1 MLEGTILTPTG
12 FVQGRLHFSEWIEAI
27 EEAPVE
33 GPYILPGFLDLHVHG
48 GGGREVMEG
57 QEGVEA
63 TLRFHLQ
70 HGTTGLLAT
79 TVTAPLPELEE
90 ALRGI
95 QKAMAGPLGEA
106 LLGVHLEGPFISQDR
121 LGAQPPFP
129 LLPDLE
135 IADWLLSLAPVKVLT
150 LAPELPGALDLLRFL
165 AEGGVRV
172 QLGHTAATYAE
183 GEAALEA
190 GAFGFTHLYNAMTGL
205 HHREPGVVGL
215 ALERGMWAEIIPDGL
230 HVHPAALKL
239 ALKSIPG
246 LYFVTDAVAAAGMP
260 DGKYPLGVH
269 QVEKRGHGVW
279 LGGSLAGS
287 TLTMDQAL
295 RNLVAWGVPLEE
307 AARRLSSYPARYLD
321 LRDRGEIAPGK
332 RADLVV
338 LDHDLRVREVYL
350 GGKQRV

>member
-1 MLEGTILTPTG
+1 MLEGTILTPSG
-12 FVQGRLHFSEWIEAI
+12 FVRGRLHFSERIEAI

-48 GGGREVMEG
+48 GGGLEVMEG
-57 QEGVEA
+57 REGVET

-79 TVTAPLPELEE
+79 TVTAPLPQLER
-90 ALRGI
+90 ALLGI
-95 QKAMAGPLGEA
+95 QEAMAGPLGEA
-106 LLGVHLEGPFISQDR
+106 LLGVHLEGPFISKDR

-135 IADWLLSLAPVKVLT
+135 TAQWLLSLAPVKVLT
-150 LAPELPGALDLLRFL
+150 LAPELPGALDFLRFL
-165 AEGGVRV
+165 AERGVRV
-172 QLGHTAATYAE
+172 QLGHTAASYAE
-183 GEAALEA
+183 AEAALEA
-190 GAFGFTHLYNAMTGL
+190 GASGFTHLYNAMTGL

-215 ALERGMWAEIIPDGL
+215 ALERGTWAEIIPDGL

-260 DGKYPLGVH
+260 DGEYPLGAH
-269 QVEKRGHGVW
+269 RVEKRGNGVW
-279 LGGSLAGS
+279 HRGSLAGS

-295 RNLVAWGVPLEE
+295 RNLVAWGMPLEE
-307 AARRLSSYPARYLD
+307 AARRLSTLPARYLG
-321 LRDRGEIAPGK
+321 LGDRGEIAPGK

-338 LDHDLRVREVYL
+338 LDGELRVQAVFL
-350 GGKQRV
+350 GGKRV